1 MAKTSMSI
9 TKFVQLAKLLKPE
22 NSVLIRADHGVG
34 KSQITCQLADHFR
47 KVDFDGKDFPFYDKR
62 MSQMESG
69 DILGLPYTDGVT
81 TRFNPPTWYKDCCD
95 QPCFLFLDEINRAT
109 QEVQQSC
116 FQIILD
122 RELNGY
128 KLHPQTRIYAAINTG
143 AAYVVNEMDPAL
155 LDRFWTI
162 DLDPTI
168 EEWLEWAKT
177 DDNVC
182 YLIRDFIRTNEKFLD
197 PHKDTEPG
205 NVSTSRR
212 SWHRLSLALVH
223 AGLDETPED
232 PIFYSMCL
240 GFVGTE
246 ASIAF
251 VDFAKNADKQISGE
265 DILNKLV
272 KKLGKHNTKYTGF
285 PKTDE
290 NAEKT
295 DKEGN
300 LMWDDTVY
308 NDKLVEQLG
317 PDRFGQE
324 RLVGL
329 CEKVVDAVKKTLEG
343 NDKKNLSPKQ
353 GAALGK
359 FISIIPAEL
368 RISLWGKLTES
379 NTENIEFIKTV
390 HKYTVGH
397 VLSVFGIPLDSDGSI
412 QPQIP
417 DFLKNDNS

>member
-22 NSVLIRADHGVG
+22 NSILIRADHGVG
-34 KSQITCQLADHFR
+34 KSQITKQLADHFR
-47 KVDFDGKDFPFYDKR
+47 ELEFGGKDFPFFDKR
-62 MSQMESG
+62 MSQLEPG
-69 DILGLPYTDGVT
+69 DIIGLPYTDGIT
-81 TRFNPPTWYKDCCD
+81 TRFNPPDWYKVCCD
-95 QPCFLFLDEINRAT
+95 QPSFLFLDEINRAT
-109 QEVQQSC
+109 QEVQQAC

-122 RELNGY
+122 RELNGH

-162 DLDPTI
+162 DLDPTP
-168 EEWLEWAKT
+168 EEWQEWAKS
-177 DDNVC
+177 DNNVC
-182 YLIRDFIRTNEKFLD
+182 YLIRDFIRANEKFLD

-205 NVSTSRR
+205 HVSTSRR
-212 SWHRLSLALVH
+212 SWHRLSLALVN

-232 PIFYSMCL
+232 PIFYSMSL

-251 VDFAKNADKQISGE
+251 VDFAKNVEKQISGE

-272 KKLGKHNTKYTGF
+272 KKLGKHEAKYVGF
-285 PKTDE
+285 DKNEE
-290 NAEKT
+290 NAEKK

-300 LMWDDTVY
+300 LMWDDTSY
-308 NDKLVEQLG
+308 NEKLVAALR
-317 PDRFGQE
+317 DFGQE

-329 CEKVVDAVKKTLEG
+329 SEKVVDATIKTIQE
-343 NDKKNLSPKQ
+343 NDKKNLTPKQ
-353 GAALGK
+353 AASIGK
-359 FISIIPAEL
+359 FMSIIPAEL

-379 NTENIEFIKTV
+379 NTDNIEFIKSI

-417 DFLKNDNS
+417 DFLNNDKK